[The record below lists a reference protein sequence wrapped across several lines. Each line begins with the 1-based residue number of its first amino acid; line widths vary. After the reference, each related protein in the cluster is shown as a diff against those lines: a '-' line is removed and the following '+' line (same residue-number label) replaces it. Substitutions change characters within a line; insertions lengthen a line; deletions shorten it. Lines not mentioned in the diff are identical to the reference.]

1 MSMRNVSNSGQPS
14 FRIGRTGAQTKFA
27 FLLVPSYSGQIT
39 NAVEAYAV
47 TCEVAVMNNRGI
59 ALATDSA
66 VTLDE
71 GNKVYHT
78 ADKLFSLSPAVPVAA
93 Q

>member
-1 MSMRNVSNSGQPS
+1 M
-14 FRIGRTGAQTKFA
+14 
-27 FLLVPSYSGQIT
+27 
-39 NAVEAYAV
+39 